1 MILSDLKRYLQTR
14 GQASLADIALH
25 FRADPEAVRGMLE
38 VWMRKGKV
46 ARHAA
51 AASCGA
57 SCAHCNPAATE
68 VYAWIGEDAK
78 ALPAT
83 RPPCTL
89 GRH

>member
-14 GQASLADIALH
+14 GQASLADLALH
-25 FRADPEAVRGMLE
+25 FRADPEPVHAMLE

-57 SCAHCNPAATE
+57 TCAHCNPAATE
-68 VYAWIGEDAK
+68 VYAWIGDDAE
-78 ALPAT
+78 ALPPT
-83 RPPCTL
+83 RPPCAL
-89 GRH
+89 ERN

>member
-25 FRADPEAVRGMLE
+25 FRADPQAVRGMLE

-57 SCAHCNPAATE
+57 TCARCDPAATE
-68 VYAWIGEDAK
+68 VFVWVGEDAK
-78 ALPAT
+78 APPAI
-83 RPPCTL
+83 RSACAPE
-89 GRH
+89 RH